1 MQLDADIGEAP
12 PADLSHAG
20 AIIDR
25 AIDYMVGQKI
35 SPLAIASALLGGSL
49 GVLAQSLEDDAIL
62 RVLDNARE
70 SVRAG
75 ELRPQVHLSSAE
87 PTPAQRMARRA

>member
-1 MQLDADIGEAP
+1 MQLDADIGGAT

-62 RVLDNARE
+62 RILDNARE
-70 SVRAG
+70 CVRAG
-75 ELRPQVHLSSAE
+75 ELRPLVHVSSAE
-87 PTPAQRMARRA
+87 PVAAQRMARRA

>member
-1 MQLDADIGEAP
+1 MQLDADNGAAP

-20 AIIDR
+20 AIVDR
-25 AIDYMVGQKI
+25 TIDYMVEQKI

-62 RVLDNARE
+62 RILDHARE

-75 ELRPQVHLSSAE
+75 ELRPLVHLSSAE
-87 PTPAQRMARRA
+87 PLATQRMARRA